1 METLENVI
9 NEIAP
14 MKSLLIKNRINEWF
28 DGEIAGKINEQ
39 DKLFRKFK
47 HSKLH
52 NDEEIYKNAKYEVQK
67 LIKTKKKTL
76 FEEKLKANVRKPKEL
91 WKALKSLGL
100 PSKKTASTNICLK
113 DKTEVTFD
121 SSSNLVK
128 QIILSSNLVKQLPP
142 LKNRFDLKSIEKYYS
157 SFNFSENK
165 LSFERVSPE
174 SVLKT
179 QES

>member
-1 METLENVI
+1 M
-9 NEIAP
+9 
-14 MKSLLIKNRINEWF
+14 
-28 DGEIAGKINEQ
+28 
-39 DKLFRKFK
+39 
-47 HSKLH
+47 
-52 NDEEIYKNAKYEVQK
+52 QK

-76 FEEKLKANVRKPKEL
+76 FEEKLKANVGKPKEL

-121 SSSNLVK
+121 SSSISEIFKSFYSTLA
-128 QIILSSNLVKQLPP
+128 SNLVKQLPP
-142 LKNRFDLKSIEKYYS
+142 PKNRFDLKSVEKYYS

-179 QES
+179 LKNLDTNKASGMDNISGKFLKDGAKILAVPISQIIIFLFQYRCFQMPAK